1 MEDKDFQDLLEF
13 TTGLEEEELPEL
25 IAMPQDWDAYVTYLD
40 DEKALISLDLEVAK
54 VAPVLSYMHL
64 LGIQFTFKNPTE
76 DGFYTAEE
84 QPKLFEIE
92 DRIAEVYKA
101 EAHAKH
107 VATITTGGGRM
118 MYFYAEDDEYLAAL
132 VGKIAH
138 EFNDYDFNYLL
149 EKDAPW
155 NFYFNIVYPTLLDMQ
170 IIKNRRMIKL
180 MEEQGEDL
188 NEVREVT
195 HWFFFNNGASRKQAS
210 VRMRDGGCEILD
222 DNFFDERV
230 PEYNFGMR
238 VLIKHNMTQE
248 TMLNVTYALYDFI
261 EKYEGIYDG
270 WNIIPDGDPEKDF
283 V

>member
-1 MEDKDFQDLLEF
+1 MEDKEYQDLLEF

-25 IAMPQDWDAYVTYLD
+25 VKMPEDWDTYVTYLD
-40 DEKALISLDLEVAK
+40 DEKALITLDLEVAK
-54 VAPVLSYMHL
+54 VAPVISYHHL
-64 LGIQFTFKNPTE
+64 FGIQFLFKNPTE

-92 DRIAEVYKA
+92 DRIASVYKA

-107 VATITTGGGRM
+107 VASITTAGSRM
-118 MYFYAEDDEYLAAL
+118 MYFYAENDEYLAGL

-138 EFNDYDFNYLL
+138 EFGDYDFNYLL
-149 EKDAPW
+149 EGDAPW
-155 NFYFNIVYPTLLDMQ
+155 NFYFNIVYPSLLDMQ
-170 IIKNRRMIKL
+170 IIKNRRMLKL

-188 NEVREVT
+188 TEEREVT

-210 VRMRDGGCEILD
+210 VRLRDGGCEILD

-230 PEYNFGMR
+230 PEYNFGLR
-238 VLIKHNMTQE
+238 VLMKHNMTQE